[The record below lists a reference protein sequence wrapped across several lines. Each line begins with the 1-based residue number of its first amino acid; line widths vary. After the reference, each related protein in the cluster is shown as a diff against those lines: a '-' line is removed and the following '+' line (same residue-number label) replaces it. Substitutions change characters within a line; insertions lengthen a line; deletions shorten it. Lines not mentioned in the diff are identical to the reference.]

1 MHEVGLA
8 YELLK
13 LASDTAKK
21 NGASEIL
28 RIGVSVGSLSG
39 VEPASLAFAL
49 ESLKRDTEAK
59 NADFE
64 VDVVKAVG
72 KCLDCGKTSTP
83 ETFFSECSHCGS
95 PALEIVEGDKLFL
108 KYIDV

>member
-21 NGASEIL
+21 NGATEIL
-28 RIGVSVGSLSG
+28 RVGVAVGSLSG
-39 VEPASLAFAL
+39 VEPTSLAFAL
-49 ESLKRDTEAK
+49 ESLKGDTEAK
-59 NADFE
+59 NADIE
-64 VDVVKAVG
+64 MDVIKAVG
-72 KCLDCGKTSTP
+72 KCLECGKTSVS
-83 ETFFSECSHCGS
+83 ETFFSQCDHCGS
-95 PALEIVEGDKLFL
+95 PTLEIIEGDKLFL